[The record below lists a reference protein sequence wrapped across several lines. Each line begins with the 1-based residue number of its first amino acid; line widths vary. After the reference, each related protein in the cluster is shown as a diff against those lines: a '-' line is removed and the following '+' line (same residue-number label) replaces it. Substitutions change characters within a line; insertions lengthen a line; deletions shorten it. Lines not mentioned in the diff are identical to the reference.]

1 MRKHETRKHETQQRE
16 TRKHETRKHETQQR
30 ETRKREA
37 QQRETRKREAQQR
50 ETRKREARQKTGRAR
65 RGRRPPR
72 PLPFAYRLAETLGEA
87 VGTEGWRQLLRT
99 ATFCG
104 EAALR
109 LAAAETLRLLDA
121 GGLPTTDG
129 TRQRT
134 PGGVLLRLV
143 REAAP
148 PDVAVRV
155 FGRVRRVQVGQ
166 ASPEFRARFARLVA
180 AHQARG
186 GSAGSGPSDQPGER

>member
-1 MRKHETRKHETQQRE
+1 MRNHETQQRE
-16 TRKHETRKHETQQR
+16 TQQR
-30 ETRKREA
+30 ETRRRET
-37 QQRETRKREAQQR
+37 QQRKTPQR
-50 ETRKREARQKTGRAR
+50 EK
-65 RGRRPPR
+65 R
-72 PLPFAYRLAETLGEA
+72 PLPFAYQLAETLGEA
-87 VGTEGWRQLLRT
+87 VGTEGWAQLLRT
-99 ATFCG
+99 STFCG

-129 TRQRT
+129 ARQRT

-148 PDVAVRV
+148 PDVAVRI
-155 FGRVRRVQVGQ
+155 FGRVRRVQVSQ
-166 ASPEFRARFARLVA
+166 ASPEFRVRFARLVA

-186 GSAGSGPSDQPGER
+186 GAAGSGPSDQPGKR